1 MKILVVDDEK
11 AVRILLAEYLK
22 MQDFPCITAKNGNE
36 AVESIKL
43 HSSLGFPFTL
53 VITDTEMP
61 KMEGV
66 ELVEWIKDNYSIPV
80 ILMSGNPEPRHLLDA
95 FIGKP
100 FDFKVVKAL
109 IKTLTT

>member
-80 ILMSGNPEPRHLLDA
+80 ILIRA
-95 FIGKP
+95 
-100 FDFKVVKAL
+100 KASSRCL
-109 IKTLTT
+109 HWQTF